1 MNSNNNLKTFS
12 HSSQIPQ
19 QSKYKGIEDGDWDD
33 ILSPDDYDLYIEM
46 RAYEKS
52 QRR

>member
-1 MNSNNNLKTFS
+1 MNSNNNWKTFS